1 MQGGVPS
8 SGGGN
13 NNIIWSPGDE
23 TQNNQGLRSKAQALY
38 NGIVKDADKM
48 TDAGALQLI
57 ELAYNRND
65 IDENEK
71 ETIKNYLGL

>member
-1 MQGGVPS
+1 
-8 SGGGN
+8 
-13 NNIIWSPGDE
+13 
-23 TQNNQGLRSKAQALY
+23 
-38 NGIVKDADKM
+38 M

-65 IDENEK
+65 IDEKEK